1 MHAPLLQDLVIIFI
15 LATIVLFL
23 FHRFRIPAIV
33 GFLLTGIVVGPH
45 GLGLISSV
53 ADVEILAEIGVIL
66 LLFTI
71 GIEFSLKGLLRIKRF
86 LLIGGTLQGVLT
98 YVTCFAIVRK
108 LGLPLNE
115 SAFIGFLIALS
126 STTIVLKLLQER
138 AENDSPHGRIG
149 LAILIFQ
156 DIIVVPIMLVTPLLA
171 KAEGISWY
179 AIGILLVKGIGI
191 ILLVFLSS
199 QWIVPKILFQ
209 ITKTKNRELFL
220 LSVLII
226 CFAVAWL
233 TSQAGLSLALG
244 AFLAG
249 LILSESEYS
258 YQALSNILPFR
269 DVFTSIFFVSI
280 GMLLNLDFFFQHA
293 QIILLL
299 VAGVLTIKAIVAGLA
314 TLLMGFPLRTAILV
328 GLSLSQVG
336 EFAFV
341 LALVGIEYNVLSQEI
356 YQYFLALS
364 IITMTITPFIIAMG
378 PAIAD
383 IILRVPHPK
392 KLQTGLFP
400 IEPKGGGKKAVPLK
414 DHLIIVGFGLNGRN
428 VARAAK
434 TANIPYNIIEMNPQT
449 VRSEQ
454 ARGEPIFYGDASQEI
469 ILKHGGIKA
478 ARLILIVISDPV
490 ATRRITEL
498 ARRRNP
504 KIHIIARTRYVEE
517 MKPLYTLGANEV
529 IPEEFET
536 SVEIFTRVLTKYLIP
551 KDEIEKFITEVRS
564 DGYEMFR
571 SISTKPETSC
581 DWLPFPGFEVNSF
594 RIKENSSVA
603 GKTLEQ
609 TEMRKRYEVTLLAIY
624 RGAEIV
630 PNPSG
635 ETILY
640 PMDMLLILG
649 SPDKLAKVSDL
660 FKAPT

>member
-1 MHAPLLQDLVIIFI
+1 MEVPLLKDLVIIFI
-15 LATIVLFL
+15 LATIVIFL
-23 FHRFRIPAIV
+23 FHRFRIPAVV

-71 GIEFSLKGLLRIKRF
+71 GIEFSLKSLLRIKRF
-86 LLIGGTLQGVLT
+86 LLIGGTLQGLFT
-98 YVTCFAIVRK
+98 YGACFVIARRF
-108 LGLPLNE
+108 GLPLNE
-115 SAFIGFLIALS
+115 SAFLGFLIALS
-126 STTIVLKLLQER
+126 STAIVLKLLQER
-138 AENDSPHGRIG
+138 SEIDSPHGRIA

-156 DIIVVPIMLVTPLLA
+156 DIIVVPIMLITPLLA
-171 KAEGISWY
+171 QTEGISWHV
-179 AIGILLVKGIGI
+179 IGILLAKGIGI
-191 ILLVFLSS
+191 IFLVFLSA

-209 ITKTKNRELFL
+209 ITKTRTRELFP

-233 TSQAGLSLALG
+233 TSKAGLSLALG

-280 GMLLNLDFFFQHA
+280 GMLLNLGFLIQHS
-293 QIILLL
+293 QLILLL
-299 VAGVLTIKAIVAGLA
+299 AVGVLTLKAIIAGLA

-328 GLSLSQVG
+328 GLILSQVG

-341 LALVGIEYNVLSQEI
+341 LALVGIKYNVLSQES

-364 IITMTITPFIIAMG
+364 IITMTITPFIITIA
-378 PAIAD
+378 PAVANT
-383 IILRVPHPK
+383 ILRVPYPK
-392 KLQTGLFP
+392 KLLTGLFP
-400 IEPKGGGKKAVPLK
+400 IGPKGDVKRTEHLK
-414 DHLIIVGFGLNGRN
+414 DHLIIVGFGLNGKN

-434 TANIPYNIIEMNPQT
+434 PANIPYIIIETNPQT

-454 ARGEPIFYGDASQEI
+454 AKGEPIFYGDGSQEI
-469 ILKHGGIKA
+469 ILEHVGIKS
-478 ARLILIVISDPV
+478 ARLILIVISDPL

-498 ARRRNP
+498 SRRLNP

-517 MKPLYTLGANEV
+517 MEPLYALGANEV

-536 SVEIFTRVLTKYLIP
+536 SVEIFTRVLAKYLIP
-551 KDEIEKFITEVRS
+551 RDEIEKFISEVRA

-571 SISTKPETSC
+571 SIAKKADTYCEL
-581 DWLPFPGFEVNSF
+581 LPFTEIEVSSF
-594 RIKENSSVA
+594 RIKENSPVA
-603 GKTLEQ
+603 GKTLAQ
-609 TEMRKRYEVTLLAIY
+609 TELRKQYGVTLLAIY

-635 ETILY
+635 DTILY

-649 SPDKLAKVSDL
+649 SPERLAKVVDL
-660 FKAPT
+660 FKATA